1 MTRSVEPRTLPSR
14 AHRPLTTTVFFDVD
28 FTLIHPGPTFGGEGY
43 QRFAARH
50 KVEVSSARF
59 ATAVAAAS
67 VELDRAQDDIYR
79 PEIFVSY
86 ARRVLEEMGGVGSG
100 LLPCAEEIY
109 DEWALCQHFALYDD
123 VQPALERLHRA
134 GFQIGLISNT
144 HRCLTSFQSHFEL
157 DEFITAALSSSDH
170 GYMKPHPS
178 IFEAALKLVGATP
191 EESVM
196 VGDSLGH
203 DIHGARQIGMRGVLL
218 ARSDAAD
225 VEAPVDVPVIRTLGE
240 LPHALEKMED

>member
-1 MTRSVEPRTLPSR
+1 MTR
-14 AHRPLTTTVFFDVD
+14 TTTVFFDVD
-28 FTLIHPGPTFGGEGY
+28 FTLIHPGPTFDGEGY

-50 KVEVSSARF
+50 RVEVSSAGSRRLWWPLPWSWTVPRTTSTGPTSSS
-59 ATAVAAAS
+59 AMRVGYSRRWGAS
-67 VELDRAQDDIYR
+67 VQAFCPVQKK
-79 PEIFVSY
+79 S
-86 ARRVLEEMGGVGSG
+86 MTSG
-100 LLPCAEEIY
+100 
-109 DEWALCQHFALYDD
+109 ALCQHFALYDD
-123 VQPALERLHRA
+123 VQPALERLHQA

-196 VGDSLGH
+196 VGDSLDH

-225 VEAPVDVPVIRTLGE
+225 VEVPVDVPVIRTLGE
-240 LPHALEKMED
+240 LPHALEQMEVLSPG

>member
-1 MTRSVEPRTLPSR
+1 MRVGYSR
-14 AHRPLTTTVFFDVD
+14 RW
-28 FTLIHPGPTFGGEGY
+28 G
-43 QRFAARH
+43 
-50 KVEVSSARF
+50 
-59 ATAVAAAS
+59 AS
-67 VELDRAQDDIYR
+67 VQAFCPVQK
-79 PEIFVSY
+79 
-86 ARRVLEEMGGVGSG
+86 
-100 LLPCAEEIY
+100 EIY

-134 GFQIGLISNT
+134 GLQIGLISNT
-144 HRCLTSFQSHFEL
+144 HRCLTSFQIHFEL
-157 DEFITAALSSSDH
+157 SQFITVALSSSDH

-203 DIHGARQIGMRGVLL
+203 DIRGARQVGMRGVLL

-225 VEAPVDVPVIRTLGE
+225 VETPADVPVIRTLEE
-240 LPHALEKMED
+240 LPGVLARMGC